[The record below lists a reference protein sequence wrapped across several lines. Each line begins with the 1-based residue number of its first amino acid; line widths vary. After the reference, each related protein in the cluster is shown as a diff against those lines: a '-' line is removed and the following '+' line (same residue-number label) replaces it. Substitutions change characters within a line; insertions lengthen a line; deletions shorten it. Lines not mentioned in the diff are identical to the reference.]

1 MTVQHIRDEIAELEQ
16 EIADHIQADQF
27 IDSARFGNDRVDG
40 MRQSLSF
47 ARGRL
52 IAEATWAE
60 LISDTEREQWIARL
74 MPPQAWPYL
83 SARLQLANDA
93 GQIPALRRRTI
104 SAETQ
109 LAGAKAQIDL
119 FVAAAERALA
129 GDTETLVREIAR
141 ARQ

>member
-1 MTVQHIRDEIAELEQ
+1 MTVQRIRDEIAELEQ
-16 EIADHIQADQF
+16 EIADHLHADQF
-27 IDSARFGNDRVDG
+27 IDSRRFGNDRLDG
-40 MRQSLSF
+40 MRQALSF

-52 IAEATWAE
+52 IAEAGWAE
-60 LISDTEREQWIARL
+60 LISDAEREQWIARQ
-74 MPPQAWPYL
+74 MPAAWPYL

-93 GQIPALRRRTI
+93 SQIPAIRRRTI

-109 LAGAKAQIDL
+109 LAGARAQIDL

-129 GDTETLVREIAR
+129 GDNETLVREIAR